1 MSNVLIKKT
10 QGALIDLRALLSRI
24 EDKARELSLI
34 TQVNPKYNDLMIEK
48 DELVNNAVSEIGD
61 LREFFDAVETLED
74 EFLEILYDAEIE
86 DRPEPEPEVVNVA
99 VSKNKNKRR

>member
-1 MSNVLIKKT
+1 MPNLLIKKT
-10 QGALIDLRALLSRI
+10 QDALINLRSSLSRI
-24 EDKARELSLI
+24 EDKDRELSLI
-34 TQVNPKYNDLMIEK
+34 TEVNPEYNDLMIEK
-48 DELVNNAVSEIGD
+48 DELVNDAVSEIGD

-99 VSKNKNKRR
+99 VSKNKSKRR